1 MKHMYFNNAGAGL
14 MSEGTLK
21 TVVDHMNLEMSIG
34 AYKAANTKV
43 DAINEFYSLAA
54 NLINAKTKDEIAFI
68 DSASRGWNLIMYGLD
83 VKTSDVIVT
92 LSSEYGTNL
101 LTIYDIVKKTH
112 CGIKVIE
119 CNSEGVFNLDD
130 VEQALKSGGTILAV
144 SHVVAQGSI
153 VNPVVELGAL
163 AQRYNATYVVD
174 GCQAVGQMK
183 VDVQEINCC
192 AYVTAGRKWL
202 RGPRGTG
209 ILYVRKD
216 APIHTPQ
223 IDLASADLVFDE
235 LGKVIDVKVKEDAKQ
250 FELWEKS
257 TASLLGLANAIQEYL
272 DYGIE
277 VAAREICAKANYIR
291 RCIVANTN
299 LVLVG
304 SEVSTTGVASFYMK
318 NPTQENLVKETI
330 EKENFIVS
338 YVCDWDC
345 PVFFPKS
352 GVQYVFRISPHY
364 YTSNE
369 NIEAICNLIKRL

>member
-1 MKHMYFNNAGAGL
+1 MKYGYFNNAGAGL
-14 MSEGTLK
+14 MSKGTLDI
-21 TVVDHMNLEMSIG
+21 VIEHMNLEMEIG
-34 AYKAANTKV
+34 AYKAANSKV
-43 DAINEFYSLAA
+43 NEVNSFYSLAA
-54 NLINAKTKDEIAFI
+54 SVLNAKSKDEIAFV
-68 DSASRGWNLIMYGLD
+68 DSASRGWNLVMYGLD
-83 VKTSDVIVT
+83 IGETDVIIT

-112 CGIKVIE
+112 CGIKVIP
-119 CNSEGVFNLDD
+119 CNEEGIFEISD
-130 VEQALKSGGTILAV
+130 VEQALKSGGTILAI

-153 VNPVVELGAL
+153 VNPVVELGRL
-163 AQRYNATYVVD
+163 AQKYNAIYIVD
-174 GCQAVGQMK
+174 GCQAVGQMR

-209 ILYVRKD
+209 ILYVRSD

-235 LGKVIDVKVKEDAKQ
+235 LGAVVDVKVRDDAKQ

-272 DYGIE
+272 DYGIDN
-277 VAAREICAKANYIR
+277 AAKEICRKANYIR
-291 RCIVANTN
+291 SCIAKNPK

-304 SEVSTTGVASFYMK
+304 SEMSVTGVVGFYTK
-318 NPTQENLVKETI
+318 YSEQESIVKKMI
-330 EKENFIVS
+330 EQDNFIVS

-345 PVFFPKS
+345 PVFFPKN
-352 GVQYVFRISPHY
+352 GVQYIFRISPHY
-364 YTSNE
+364 YTSE
-369 NIEAICNLIKRL
+369 EEIRSICDLIKKI